1 MKKLVTALFGTLIAG
16 LLNANAATS
25 ASVDIAA
32 ARDAR
37 IEKIRSVTADSPLSF
52 SQSHQANQSMVQWHS
67 SHYSHSSHRSHS
79 SHYSHRSGY

>member
-1 MKKLVTALFGTLIAG
+1 MKKIVTALFGSLMAG

-25 ASVDIAA
+25 ASVDIVAA
-32 ARDAR
+32 GDAR
-37 IEKIRSVTADSPLSF
+37 IEKIRSVTAESPLLF
-52 SQSHQANQSMVQWHS
+52 SQSHRVNQSMVQWHS